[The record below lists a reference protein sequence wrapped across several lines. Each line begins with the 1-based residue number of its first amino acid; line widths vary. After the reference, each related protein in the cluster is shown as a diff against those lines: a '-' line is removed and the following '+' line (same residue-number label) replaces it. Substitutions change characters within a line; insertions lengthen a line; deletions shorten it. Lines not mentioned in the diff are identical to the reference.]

1 MKNLKH
7 PALLTLLS
15 LLIVGCTVS
24 AKWMAYVA
32 VDPDD
37 LNQVLTN
44 ATGNVVHVSEQSD
57 GVHITTYD
65 EEGGISNDQVL
76 GSSVDAGK
84 GALNVGSDKLL
95 LVGSTLGA
103 TQLLDATAGT
113 SSNLDASL
121 LPVDSGSWAVT
132 GSSQKNSD
140 NVFLFG
146 NRPGDSGNQAWIL
159 AIDFAAATSQL
170 IEPASATAVKS
181 AFGGSQLV
189 AAVSVAS
196 QTVIVTFDA
205 TFSEVGRFNLTNTKE
220 SLIGESLGRPT
231 LFNSDNNNVRV
242 TDAAGVTAWEF
253 ENAEYEYIKGKSVG
267 PSGHILL
274 WGENSKFNVFSN
286 IDTDSAHYLLISPE
300 GELVYHYLAGKEMA
314 KIVFKHVKQF
324 EDGTIQISYQ
334 GWTGELTGFLIGS
347 DSLSTPFRV
356 TRQVYHEF
364 VSLKAAKTKNMN
376 EPKRIETFSQC
387 GLLCL
392 ELLTDIE
399 GHCDNLDV
407 YNVGNKGLIS
417 VSQVCGAA
425 SVDTVKVALY

>member
-37 LNQVLTN
+37 LNQVLQN
-44 ATGNVVHVSEQSD
+44 ASGNVVHVSEQSD
-57 GVHITTYD
+57 GVHVTTYD
-65 EEGGISNDQVL
+65 ETGVISTDQVL
-76 GSSVDAGK
+76 GSSVDTSK
-84 GALNVGSDKLL
+84 GVFDVDTDKLL
-95 LVGSTLGA
+95 LVGSTLSA

-113 SSNLDASL
+113 AAALDASL
-121 LPVDSGSWAVT
+121 LPVDSGSWSVT
-132 GSSQKNSD
+132 GASQKDSD

-146 NRPGDSGNQAWIL
+146 NRAGESGNQGWIL
-159 AIDFAAATSQL
+159 AIDFATATSQL
-170 IEPASATAVKS
+170 VEPASATAVKS

-189 AAVSVAS
+189 TSITVAG
-196 QTVIVTFDA
+196 QTVIATFDA
-205 TFSEVGRFNLTNTKE
+205 TFSEVGRFNLTNSKE

-242 TDAAGVTAWEF
+242 ADAVGVTAWEF
-253 ENAEYEYIKGKSVG
+253 ENAEYEFIKGKSVG
-267 PSGHILL
+267 PSGHTLL

-286 IDTDSAHYLLISPE
+286 INTDSAHYLLISPE

-324 EDGTIQISYQ
+324 DDGAIQISYQ

-364 VSLKAAKTKNMN
+364 VSLKANKTKNMN

-407 YNVGNKGLIS
+407 YNVGTKGLIS
-417 VSQVCGAA
+417 VSQVCGAE
-425 SVDTVKVALY
+425 SVNTVKVVLY